1 MLDLLTFVIVVV
13 VIFGAVLENIRL
25 KNKNTELMFLF
36 SQSLLDSE
44 VIKRSI
50 FNNKTQDNDEV
61 DKDHLISFLSETREV
76 AFDEIEKIQNAII
89 EFTDIADIHFSHF
102 DQYGVLTE
110 GYPHYESM
118 KIISEEYKKLKKFI
132 PSESNDGR

>member
-1 MLDLLTFVIVVV
+1 MLDLLTFIIVVV

-44 VIKRSI
+44 GIKRSI
-50 FNNKTQDNDEV
+50 FNNNSQDEGEV
-61 DKDHLISFLSETREV
+61 EKDHLISFLSETREV
-76 AFDEIEKIQNAII
+76 AFDEIEKLQNAIK

-102 DQYGVLTE
+102 DKYGVLTE

-118 KIISEEYKKLKKFI
+118 KIISEEYKKLKSFI
-132 PSESNDGR
+132 PSESSDGR